1 MNIKEQL
8 DAIVAQRN
16 LLEHPFYQAWS
27 AGTLPVDALRDYARE
42 YGAFIRELPLGW
54 HIQNDEE
61 TEHEEV
67 EHIEL
72 WEQFANALNT
82 QIGEA
87 ERPAVRTLIETTRR
101 LFSDPATALGAL
113 YAFEVQQPATA
124 QSKLE
129 GLVTHYS
136 LPEGVRPYFEVH
148 AVNHHEAEKLLA
160 RISAL
165 SEVDQVRALD
175 ACAQMCDALWNA
187 LTDLTPETV
196 HCN

>member
-1 MNIKEQL
+1 MMIKEQL
-8 DAIVAQRN
+8 DAIVAERY

-27 AGTLPVDALRDYARE
+27 AGTLPVEALRDYARE

-61 TEHEEV
+61 TEHEEI

-72 WEQFANALNT
+72 WEQFAEALDT

-87 ERPAVRTLIETTRR
+87 ERPAVRALIETTRQ
-101 LFSDPATALGAL
+101 LFSDPVTALGAL

-124 QSKLE
+124 QSKLD
-129 GLVTHYS
+129 GLMTHYM

-148 AVNHHEAEKLLA
+148 SVNHHEAEKLLV

-165 SEVDQVRALD
+165 SEAEQGRALD
-175 ACAQMCDALWNA
+175 ACAQMCHALWNA
-187 LTDLTPETV
+187 LTDLTPEGV
-196 HCN
+196 SCA